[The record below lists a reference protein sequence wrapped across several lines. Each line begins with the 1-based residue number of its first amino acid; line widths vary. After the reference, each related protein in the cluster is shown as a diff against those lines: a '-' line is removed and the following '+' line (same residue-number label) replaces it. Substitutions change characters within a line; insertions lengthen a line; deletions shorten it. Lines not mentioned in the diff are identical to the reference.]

1 MQNYDYQKGKDLDF
15 FQSSEHGGELNRYR
29 EQYGIVPLDFSV
41 NVNPLGMPDS
51 VRQAAERALQH
62 AQEYPDP
69 VQNRLTAALAEKES
83 LQQWQILPGAG
94 ASDLIFRVLL
104 SCRPSRAVITA
115 PTFSEYERALTAAGS
130 AVSRFLL
137 REEDEFLLDGRIDEL
152 LELAER
158 DAEHTGFQRQE
169 YERQAEMIILCEP
182 NNPTGRTTNR
192 KALQALLEECQK
204 RGILL
209 VVDESFIGLTDEP
222 SAHSFISEAQNCAN
236 LILLRSFTK
245 LFAMPGIR
253 LGYGIFFDREIRR
266 RAALCGPSW
275 PISAGAEA
283 AGLAALQETGY
294 IEQYR
299 EQNQKERGYLRQEL
313 LKIKGITFISR
324 AEANYLL
331 IHADRKL
338 AEPLAERGI
347 LVRDCGNYHGLDRN
361 WIRVC
366 VRGHSDNVRLVQA
379 VRACMQERNC
389 RDPEIAGTEKCREA

>member
-1 MQNYDYQKGKDLDF
+1 
-15 FQSSEHGGELNRYR
+15 
-29 EQYGIVPLDFSV
+29 
-41 NVNPLGMPDS
+41 
-51 VRQAAERALQH
+51 
-62 AQEYPDP
+62 
-69 VQNRLTAALAEKES
+69 
-83 LQQWQILPGAG
+83 
-94 ASDLIFRVLL
+94 
-104 SCRPSRAVITA
+104 
-115 PTFSEYERALTAAGS
+115 
-130 AVSRFLL
+130 
-137 REEDEFLLDGRIDEL
+137 
-152 LELAER
+152 
-158 DAEHTGFQRQE
+158 
-169 YERQAEMIILCEP
+169 
-182 NNPTGRTTNR
+182 
-192 KALQALLEECQK
+192 
-204 RGILL
+204 
-209 VVDESFIGLTDEP
+209 
-222 SAHSFISEAQNCAN
+222 
-236 LILLRSFTK
+236 
-245 LFAMPGIR
+245 MPGIR